1 VSPRERVEALLH
13 GRSRKPTHHRL
24 RTKLDEQ
31 PLTAIL
37 DRGEPLWFE
46 GDLRAL
52 DVGLIFAVD
61 IRRHRFEAC
70 EADQSENLAQA
81 VYLNYSFDAVAAL

>member
-1 VSPRERVEALLH
+1 MSSRQRIESLLY
-13 GRSRKPTHHRL
+13 RRPRKPTHNGS
-24 RTKLDEQ
+24 RTKLDKQ
-31 PLTAIL
+31 ALTTVL

-61 IRRHRFEAC
+61 IRCYRFKAC
-70 EADQSENLAQA
+70 EADQSQNLAQA
-81 VYLNYSFDAVAAL
+81 VYLNYSFDAVTAV